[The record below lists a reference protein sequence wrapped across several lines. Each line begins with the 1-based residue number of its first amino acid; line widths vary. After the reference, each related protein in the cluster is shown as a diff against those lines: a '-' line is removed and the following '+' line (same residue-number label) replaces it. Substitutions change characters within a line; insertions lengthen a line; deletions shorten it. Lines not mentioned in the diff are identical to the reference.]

1 MSSAAEAI
9 SPATD
14 SIDVE
19 ALLVPLAGE
28 NPSGESLQYAG
39 LYDEIREARRADEN
53 LDQGDWKCEL
63 KTADWH
69 QVLRLATDALSGRT
83 KDLQVAAWLG
93 EALVKLR
100 GFAGLMDSLT
110 LMRGLNERFWDT
122 VYPEIDEGDLEA
134 RANSLSWMDR
144 QLALAIKDI
153 PLTASTGADHS
164 FVQWEESKQFDI
176 PENPDQLSGA
186 EFERAMELK
195 TRATEEKK
203 TTSEDWRKAK
213 NATRR
218 AFYENLFAVINRC
231 WEEFLALERT
241 VDEKFERQSPALN
254 DLKNTL
260 DPLRTLIEKLVKEKR
275 LIEPDAVIEEE
286 KAADAEPSESGEVS
300 FASSNGAVQSRRE
313 ALKRLAEVAEFFR
326 RTEPHSPVSYL
337 VQRAIRWGEM
347 PLDVWLRDVIKDESS
362 LERLRETLGLGAR
375 SDER

>member
-9 SPATD
+9 APD

-19 ALLVPLAGE
+19 TLLAPLAGDS
-28 NPSGESLQYAG
+28 PSGESLQYAG

-53 LDQGDWKCEL
+53 LDQGDWKYEL

-69 QVLRLATDALSGRT
+69 QVVRLAIDALTHRT

-93 EALVKLR
+93 EAMVKLR
-100 GFAGLMDSLT
+100 GFAGLLDSLR
-110 LMRGLNERFWDT
+110 LMRGLHERFWDT

-134 RANSLSWMDR
+134 RANSLAWMDR
-144 QLALAIKDI
+144 QLALAVKDI
-153 PLTASTGADHS
+153 PLTSSGGVDHS
-164 FVQWEESKQFDI
+164 FLQWEESKQFDI

-218 AFYENLFAVINRC
+218 VFYESLFATVNRC
-231 WEEFLALERT
+231 WEEFLLLERT
-241 VDEKFERQSPALN
+241 VDEKFERQSPALA
-254 DLKNTL
+254 DLKKTL
-260 DPLRTLIEKLVKEKR
+260 DPLRTLVEKLVKEKR
-275 LIEPDAVIEEE
+275 MLEPEAVIEEE
-286 KAADAEPSESGEVS
+286 KTAEAEPQESGEIS
-300 FASSNGAVQSRRE
+300 FASSNGAVQSRKE
-313 ALKRLAEVAEFFR
+313 ALRRLAEVAEFFR

-347 PLDVWLRDVIKDESS
+347 PLDMWLRDVIKDEGS
-362 LERLRETLGLGAR
+362 LERLRETLGLSV